1 MITWLILKNIM
12 RWKSIEE
19 KKDALISLLFF
30 VEDQTEKKNFFR
42 LLILKD
48 ISIEGQTNWKLSK
61 SETIIFICFSL

>member
-48 ISIEGQTNWKLSK
+48 ISIEGQTNWELSK

>member
-48 ISIEGQTNWKLSK
+48 RRSNEL
-61 SETIIFICFSL
+61 EAF